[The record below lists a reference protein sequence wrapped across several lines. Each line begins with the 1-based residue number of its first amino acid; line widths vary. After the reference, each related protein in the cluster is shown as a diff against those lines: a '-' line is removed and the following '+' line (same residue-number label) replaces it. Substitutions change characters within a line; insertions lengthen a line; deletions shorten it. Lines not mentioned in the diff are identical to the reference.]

1 MAFNSFHALVLGAV
15 LFVGW
20 PPVSLS
26 AQEGRSVEAGPSYPR
41 DFEIAFEWRY
51 SCANGKNCSF
61 DCPGSGG
68 ASHVTKLAIHLG
80 TVHLGNQNVGGI
92 FYDFSTVETPRSN
105 GFNITTGISTV
116 SCQVNGMN
124 LDYSGPTDTP
134 TGSIA
139 NLPLIEWLHL

>member
-1 MAFNSFHALVLGAV
+1 MAFKSFQALVLGAA

-20 PPVSLS
+20 PSVPVS
-26 AQEGRSVEAGPSYPR
+26 AQEARSVEAGPSYPR

-80 TVHLGNQNVGGI
+80 TVHLGNQDVGGI
-92 FYDFSTVETPRSN
+92 FYDFSTVETPHSN
-105 GFNITTGISTV
+105 GFNITTGISAV

-124 LDYSGPTDTP
+124 LDYSGPADTP
-134 TGSIA
+134 TASIA
-139 NLPLIEWLHL
+139 KLH

>member
-1 MAFNSFHALVLGAV
+1 MASKSFHALVMVAA

-20 PPVSLS
+20 PSMSLS
-26 AQEGRSVEAGPSYPR
+26 AQDTKGTGAVSPYPSGL
-41 DFEIAFEWRY
+41 ENAFEWRY

-68 ASHVTKLAIHLG
+68 ASHVTKLTIHLG
-80 TVHLGNQNVGGI
+80 TVRLGTQDVGGV
-92 FYDFSTVETPRSN
+92 FYEFSTVEIPRAN
-105 GFNITTGISTV
+105 GFNLTTGISTI

-134 TGSIA
+134 TVGLSR
-139 NLPLIEWLHL
+139 H